1 MSKGPDVQKFSKRL
15 RQWHEIQQV
24 LPTKEAADVSGGRD
38 AELLLKQ
45 LIASSQAFTDGH
57 VFAGRRIPSKRQGR
71 RREIDLIVC
80 TPRMIHLIEV
90 KNWSGRLEIDNGR
103 WRQNRRSGD
112 VVDHGDLIKTNLLK
126 QDAVVEYLHERGIAI
141 DDKLIRDHIVTEIIF
156 MNRKMELDPTI
167 EALPEII
174 TRRELDRYLGRQPRS
189 SFAQQM
195 FSSLIELC
203 LSAES
208 KRAGR
213 SSAAASEPIPPAK
226 FKQITTCLSETMT
239 WDQLH
244 LYGTKVIAGDLVRLQ
259 LGLKTYRKPELLELT
274 GRAPIRLRWTR
285 NRLWGFVQAATGLMP
300 LGRLDLGESR
310 MAIALTDTV
319 TFHAVGDGEPKTH
332 RLVELDQ
339 IVLG

>member
-1 MSKGPDVQKFSKRL
+1 VNKGFAVKELINRL
-15 RQWHEIQQV
+15 RQWTEIQRV
-24 LPTKEAADVSGGRD
+24 VPTTESADVSGGRD

-45 LIASSQAFTDGH
+45 LIASSGAFPDGH

-90 KNWSGRLEIDNGR
+90 KNWSGQLEIHNGR

-126 QDAVVEYLHERGIAI
+126 QDAVVEYLHDRGIAI
-141 DDKLIRDHIVTEIIF
+141 DDALIREHIVTEIIF
-156 MNRKMELDPTI
+156 MNRRLELDPAI

-189 SFAQQM
+189 GFAQQM
-195 FSSLIELC
+195 FATLIELC

-208 KRAGR
+208 KRVGNNSRA
-213 SSAAASEPIPPAK
+213 SSEPIAQAK
-226 FKQITTCLSETMT
+226 YNQIITCLSETMT

-244 LYGTKVIAGDLVRLQ
+244 FFGTKVVAGDVVRLQ
-259 LGLKTYRKPELLELT
+259 LGLNTYRKRDLVEIN
-274 GRAPIRLRWTR
+274 GSVPIRVQWTR
-285 NRLWGFVQAATGLMP
+285 NWLWGLLKAATGLGS
-300 LGRLDLGESR
+300 LGRVYLGKSST
-310 MAIALTDTV
+310 AIAHTDTV
-319 TFHAVGDGEPKTH
+319 TFHAVGDEEPSSR
-332 RLVELDQ
+332 RLVELDR
-339 IVLG
+339 IILG